1 MIKKLPHQD
10 TIKEHFS
17 YRADGNLIW
26 KKKLN
31 PRAPEIFNK
40 RLNVERIL
48 SKKLMFNNM
57 TTKTNEVEEYK
68 KGLSDICKM
77 SGIGMCPGCGLT
89 PEGLEKLTALEV
101 EYEKKE
107 AYAQGWNEGQQ
118 ALKEETS
125 LAVEKERER
134 IARAMIEA
142 SILDEDDVIE
152 EDFEGVSRVDAFM
165 AGIAHMHNAFRTILS
180 PHSDTL
186 EHNEKD
192 K

>member
-1 MIKKLPHQD
+1 
-10 TIKEHFS
+10 
-17 YRADGNLIW
+17 
-26 KKKLN
+26 
-31 PRAPEIFNK
+31 
-40 RLNVERIL
+40 
-48 SKKLMFNNM
+48 MFNNM

-134 IARAMIEA
+134 ILSLLPPKDTGFNLCLE
-142 SILDEDDVIE
+142 
-152 EDFEGVSRVDAFM
+152 RVYQA
-165 AGIAHMHNAFRTILS
+165 LS

-186 EHNEKD
+186 EHND
-192 K
+192 